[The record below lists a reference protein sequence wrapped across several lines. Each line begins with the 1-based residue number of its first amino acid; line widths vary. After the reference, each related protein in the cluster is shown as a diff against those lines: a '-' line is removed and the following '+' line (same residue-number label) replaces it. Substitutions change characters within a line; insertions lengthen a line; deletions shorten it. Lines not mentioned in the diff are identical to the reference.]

1 LFDVCGS
8 QNGKRPEVITEVCVD
23 EHGACHATN
32 SAVHAF
38 SNAVLWGR
46 VGDRFF
52 VGDALCM
59 AVGLHLAVDE
69 FGGVVDMEKF
79 DSLSC
84 EGFGR
89 GFELCEEGQ
98 CFASIFH

>member
-1 LFDVCGS
+1 
-8 QNGKRPEVITEVCVD
+8 
-23 EHGACHATN
+23 
-32 SAVHAF
+32 
-38 SNAVLWGR
+38 
-46 VGDRFF
+46 
-52 VGDALCM
+52 M